1 MNVFVF
7 IVKGDEEH
15 AYWEKI
21 SADRQ
26 DKVENKVRTKQRGR
40 DKLLK
45 KAEKELGKHIKF
57 DEV

>member
-1 MNVFVF
+1 MKLSKKDR
-7 IVKGDEEH
+7 VKH
-15 AYWEKI
+15 
-21 SADRQ
+21 
-26 DKVENKVRTKQRGR
+26 RGR